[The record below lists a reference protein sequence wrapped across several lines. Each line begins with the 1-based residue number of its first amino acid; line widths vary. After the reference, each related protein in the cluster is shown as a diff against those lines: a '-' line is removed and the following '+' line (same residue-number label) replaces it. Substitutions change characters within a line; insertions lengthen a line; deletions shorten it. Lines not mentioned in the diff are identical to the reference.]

1 MINEFDNESVIS
13 KKFIFLV
20 KCINCIVIK
29 LLFLLDII
37 NVVSLFFFVLS
48 IDIFCYLGNY

>member
-37 NVVSLFFFVLS
+37 NVVSLFFFV
-48 IDIFCYLGNY
+48 